1 MPATLEGLLILLVF
15 VMPGFITVR
24 TREAL
29 VPSVGKPDALQ
40 ITLRSITVSILY
52 LPLWLLALPD
62 LLVLRARLAAT
73 IQTPAAVVSLGERG
87 VLVFFVLA
95 LILPIAT
102 GIVWAIGYWNDWYA
116 TCARRIYPK
125 LGLRPPGTGVGE
137 DLWDKLWLNLER
149 QIWLAPPTQRP
160 RSGLNVSG
168 RASD

>member
-1 MPATLEGLLILLVF
+1 
-15 VMPGFITVR
+15 
-24 TREAL
+24 
-29 VPSVGKPDALQ
+29 
-40 ITLRSITVSILY
+40 
-52 LPLWLLALPD
+52 
-62 LLVLRARLAAT
+62 
-73 IQTPAAVVSLGERG
+73 VSLGERG